1 MSSDSDSGESLGHEA
16 SRKATLELVGL
27 VFTVVTIV
35 VVKQLHSPDGMRTA
49 KMWTAR
55 KIQRAAHRV
64 ERKAEQW
71 YLEEC
76 WE

>member
-1 MSSDSDSGESLGHEA
+1 MSSDSQDESLAHEA

-49 KMWTAR
+49 KMWAAR

-64 ERKAEQW
+64 ERQAEQW